1 MKQVEVTI
9 LGQSYLLACP
19 DGAQAQLASAVT
31 SVDREM
37 AAIRDAG
44 KVKARERIAV
54 LAALNI
60 AFDRPPAGPE
70 SDAEESSAQ
79 SVAPHQGAQAP
90 AQAAENTVDDG
101 ANAATLSPDDEAL
114 ISALIARIDE
124 ALGADGRLI

>member
-19 DGAQAQLASAVT
+19 DGAQAQLTSAVT

-60 AFDRPPAGPE
+60 AFDRPPARQQPE
-70 SDAEESSAQ
+70 VGETAAPPDGDASQ
-79 SVAPHQGAQAP
+79 P
-90 AQAAENTVDDG
+90 AQAAHPAAAEGTTS
-101 ANAATLSPDDEAL
+101 ATLSPDDEAL
-114 ISALIARIDE
+114 VSGLIARIDE